1 MTTVY
6 LARHGQTEW
15 NHGLPR
21 YGGASDV
28 DLNETGRAQAK
39 CLASRLKTAHLDA
52 IYSSPLKR
60 AFETAQTV
68 GDTLHLSVI
77 VDEGFRE
84 IHYGAWEGLTHAE
97 ILARYGDVRA
107 RWEIDPAVEKPP
119 GGETGIEV
127 GERALASLKRILE
140 TGNHDSFLIVSHKT
154 VHRLILCAALGI
166 DPTEYRRR
174 FSMGNAALSALEYGR
189 DGFLLKLHNDK
200 SHLAGL
206 TRKLNKE
213 DHSVAP

>member
-1 MTTVY
+1 
-6 LARHGQTEW
+6 
-15 NHGLPR
+15 
-21 YGGASDV
+21 
-28 DLNETGRAQAK
+28 
-39 CLASRLKTAHLDA
+39 
-52 IYSSPLKR
+52 
-60 AFETAQTV
+60 
-68 GDTLHLSVI
+68 
-77 VDEGFRE
+77 
-84 IHYGAWEGLTHAE
+84 
-97 ILARYGDVRA
+97 
-107 RWEIDPAVEKPP
+107 
-119 GGETGIEV
+119 
-127 GERALASLKRILE
+127 LKRILE